1 MAPLKPLTIAI
12 NLFWNTFSL
21 FVKKINKDLIMRV
34 TFGSKYNQMNNYQ
47 NALQNKIND
56 ANTQIASGLKIRYG
70 YQNSDINNQ
79 NLKFQYEENTLDQ
92 GIDVA
97 KNAYTSTLNTDK
109 ALQEFSKTMEAFKTK
124 LIQSANDVHSE
135 TSRAAIANDLERL
148 KEHMMNVANTS
159 IGGEFLFG
167 GSKVD
172 RPPIDSEGKYHGNGE
187 DLNALISSDNLV
199 PYNIS
204 GQDLFLGAD
213 KDKHKLIT
221 TNIKLLNQNK
231 LHPDVMDALEH
242 SSLPE
247 EVFIKPGD
255 TLREL
260 IGDNDKDPTNDP
272 KEFFYLQGVR
282 PDGSSFKEK
291 FALSKAYQNQES
303 ATKVSDLLDKI
314 AHAYGNTSQN
324 KVVDVSLN
332 NWGQIEIK
340 NLTPGSENLDFHL
353 ISSDGDFD
361 DLDALRSSG
370 KRVTEYVKSAFVTD
384 RSLSQVK
391 AVPNMYNPKTLEIPS
406 VFVTKDNV
414 LANKNTKLSEIFGD
428 SVETL
433 KINASRL
440 DDESLIKI
448 PNLPV
453 YLDIPILL
461 DVKNSTIKDL
471 KDAIKERFNNEV
483 DVEIETNGRLRI
495 IDNSSKES
503 PISLA
508 LSTLDQK
515 GLEVAGIPTNNASE
529 YQKTYF
535 NKEGAKLESNVAQI
549 AQNGAA
555 NGSTKLSEAAKGSLE
570 NSVFNMKLND
580 VNGLF
585 LEAQMI
591 LDNNGVFLSLP
602 NGVKIPLYDPTTADI
617 QASKPNEVTYR
628 QLMDAMSIVLNYS
641 NTDPAIYQQISD
653 NPTSKESKERF
664 IELLKQAKDN
674 LSVNLNEEG
683 KVIIQDNMH
692 SNTKMQFMLFDKD
705 ANDFSQNALHSDKPS
720 LKLNANNALIIDKP
734 SVNFFDQL
742 ENTITSV
749 RKGIYRP
756 DALGDTYSSDMRN
769 LGIQN
774 GITLIDHLSD
784 HIEKMIAK
792 NGAHGKAFENIIRRN
807 EVLKTQVQSIRGET
821 TGTDMAETY
830 NKFSNLTN
838 NYNAVL
844 ASTNKIN
851 NLSLTKYL

>member
-1 MAPLKPLTIAI
+1 
-12 NLFWNTFSL
+12 
-21 FVKKINKDLIMRV
+21 MRV

-172 RPPIDSEGKYHGNGE
+172 RPPIDSNGKYHGNGE

-221 TNIKLLNQNK
+221 TNIKLFNQNK

-247 EVFIKPGD
+247 EVFIKPSD

-291 FALSKAYQNQES
+291 FVLSKAYQNQES

-314 AHAYGNTSQN
+314 GHAYGNTSQN

-370 KRVTEYVKSAFVTD
+370 KRVTEYVKSTFVTD

-391 AVPNMYNPKTLEIPS
+391 AVPNMYNPKVLEIPS
-406 VFVTKDNV
+406 VFITKDNV

-428 SVETL
+428 KVETL

-440 DDESLIKI
+440 DETSAIKI
-448 PNLPV
+448 PNLPIN
-453 YLDIPILL
+453 LDIPILL

-503 PISLA
+503 PISFA

-549 AQNGAA
+549 AQNGTA

-580 VNGLF
+580 VNGSF
-585 LEAQMI
+585 LEAQI
-591 LDNNGVFLSLP
+591 NLDNNGAFLSLP
-602 NGVKIPLYDPTTADI
+602 NGVKIPLYDPTSADI

-628 QLMDAMSIVLNYS
+628 QLMDAMSIALNYS

-664 IELLKQAKDN
+664 IGLLKQAKDN

>member
-1 MAPLKPLTIAI
+1 
-12 NLFWNTFSL
+12 
-21 FVKKINKDLIMRV
+21 MRV
-34 TFGSKYNQMNNYQ
+34 TFGSKYNQMNHYQ

-97 KNAYTSTLNTDK
+97 QNAYTSTLNTDK

-124 LIQSANDVHSE
+124 LVQSANDVHSE
-135 TSRAAIANDLERL
+135 TSRTAIANDLERL
-148 KEHMMNVANTS
+148 REHMINVANTS

-172 RPPIDSEGKYHGNGE
+172 RPPIDSNGKYHGNGE

-221 TNIKLLNQNK
+221 TNIKLFNQNK

-247 EVFIKPGD
+247 EVFIKPND

-272 KEFFYLQGVR
+272 KEFFYLQGIR

-291 FALSKAYQNQES
+291 FALDKAYQNQES

-314 AHAYGNTSQN
+314 GHAYGNTSQN

-391 AVPNMYNPKTLEIPS
+391 AVPNMYNPKVLEIPS
-406 VFVTKDNV
+406 VFITKDNV

-428 SVETL
+428 KVETL

-440 DDESLIKI
+440 DNSSTLQI
-448 PNLPV
+448 PNLPIN
-453 YLDIPILL
+453 LDIPILL

-471 KDAIKERFNNEV
+471 KDAIKDRFNNEV
-483 DVEIETNGRLRI
+483 DVEIATNGRLRI

-555 NGSTKLSEAAKGSLE
+555 NGSTKLSEVAKGSLE

-585 LEAQMI
+585 LEAQI
-591 LDNNGVFLSLP
+591 NLDNNGAFLSLP
-602 NGVKIPLYDPTTADI
+602 NGVKIPLYDPTSADI

-628 QLMDAMSIVLNYS
+628 QLMDAMSIALNYS

-674 LSVNLNEEG
+674 LSINLNEEG

-742 ENTITSV
+742 ENIITSV

>member
-1 MAPLKPLTIAI
+1 
-12 NLFWNTFSL
+12 
-21 FVKKINKDLIMRV
+21 MRV

-97 KNAYTSTLNTDK
+97 QNAYTSTLNTDK

-148 KEHMMNVANTS
+148 REHMMNVANTS

-172 RPPIDSEGKYHGNGE
+172 RPPIDSNGKYHGNGE

-272 KEFFYLQGVR
+272 KEFFYLQGIR

-291 FALSKAYQNQES
+291 FALDKAYQNKES
-303 ATKVSDLLDKI
+303 ASKVSDLLDKI

-391 AVPNMYNPKTLEIPS
+391 AVPNMYNPKVLEIPS

-428 SVETL
+428 KVETL

-440 DDESLIKI
+440 DNSSAIQI
-448 PNLPV
+448 PNLPIN
-453 YLDIPILL
+453 LDIPILL

-503 PISLA
+503 PISFA

-549 AQNGAA
+549 AQNGAT
-555 NGSTKLSEAAKGSLE
+555 NGSTKLSEVAKGSLE

-580 VNGLF
+580 VNGSF
-585 LEAQMI
+585 LEAQMN
-591 LDNNGVFLSLP
+591 LDPNGAFLSLP

-628 QLMDAMSIVLNYS
+628 QLMDAMSIALNYS

-664 IELLKQAKDN
+664 IGLLKQAKDN

-742 ENTITSV
+742 ENIITSV

>member
-1 MAPLKPLTIAI
+1 
-12 NLFWNTFSL
+12 
-21 FVKKINKDLIMRV
+21 MRV

-97 KNAYTSTLNTDK
+97 QNAYTSTLNTDK

-148 KEHMMNVANTS
+148 REHMMNVANTS

-172 RPPIDSEGKYHGNGE
+172 RPPIDSNGKYHGNGE

-247 EVFIKPGD
+247 EVFIKPDD

-391 AVPNMYNPKTLEIPS
+391 AVPNMYNPKVLEIPS

-428 SVETL
+428 KVETL

-440 DDESLIKI
+440 DNSSAIKI
-448 PNLPV
+448 PNLPIN
-453 YLDIPILL
+453 LDIPILL

-549 AQNGAA
+549 AQNGTA

-585 LEAQMI
+585 LEAQMN
-591 LDNNGVFLSLP
+591 LDNNGAFLSLP
-602 NGVKIPLYDPTTADI
+602 NGIKIPLYDPTTADI

-628 QLMDAMSIVLNYS
+628 QLMDAMSIALNYS

-664 IELLKQAKDN
+664 IKLLKQAKDN
-674 LSVNLNEEG
+674 LSINLNEEG

-742 ENTITSV
+742 ENIITSV

-792 NGAHGKAFENIIRRN
+792 NGSHGKAFENIIRRN

>member
-1 MAPLKPLTIAI
+1 
-12 NLFWNTFSL
+12 
-21 FVKKINKDLIMRV
+21 
-34 TFGSKYNQMNNYQ
+34 MNNYQ

-97 KNAYTSTLNTDK
+97 QNAHTSTLNTDK

-148 KEHMMNVANTS
+148 REHMMNVANTS

-391 AVPNMYNPKTLEIPS
+391 AVPNMYNPKVLEIPS

-428 SVETL
+428 KVETL

-440 DDESLIKI
+440 GDTSAIKI
-448 PNLPV
+448 PNLPIN
-453 YLDIPILL
+453 LDIPILL

-535 NKEGAKLESNVAQI
+535 NKEGAKLESNVAQT

-555 NGSTKLSEAAKGSLE
+555 NGSTKLSEVAKGSLE

-585 LEAQMI
+585 LKAQI
-591 LDNNGVFLSLP
+591 NLDNNGAFLSLP
-602 NGVKIPLYDPTTADI
+602 NGIKIPLYDPTSTDI

-628 QLMDAMSIVLNYS
+628 QLMDAMSIALNYS

-742 ENTITSV
+742 ENIITSV

>member
-1 MAPLKPLTIAI
+1 
-12 NLFWNTFSL
+12 
-21 FVKKINKDLIMRV
+21 MRV
-34 TFGSKYNQMNNYQ
+34 TFGSKYNQMNHYQ

-97 KNAYTSTLNTDK
+97 QNAYTSTLNTDK

-148 KEHMMNVANTS
+148 KEHMINVANTS

-172 RPPIDSEGKYHGNGE
+172 RPPIDSNGKYHGNGE

-247 EVFIKPGD
+247 EVFIKPSD

-291 FALSKAYQNQES
+291 FVLDKAYQNKES

-361 DLDALRSSG
+361 DLDALRSSA

-391 AVPNMYNPKTLEIPS
+391 AVPNMYNPKVLEIPS
-406 VFVTKDNV
+406 VFITKDNV

-428 SVETL
+428 KVETL

-440 DDESLIKI
+440 GDTSAIQI
-448 PNLPV
+448 PNLPIN
-453 YLDIPILL
+453 LDIPILL

-483 DVEIETNGRLRI
+483 DVEIATNGRLRI

-503 PISLA
+503 PISFA

-555 NGSTKLSEAAKGSLE
+555 NGSTKLSEVSKGSLE

-580 VNGLF
+580 VNGSF
-585 LEAQMI
+585 LEAQI
-591 LDNNGVFLSLP
+591 NLDPNGAFLSLP

-628 QLMDAMSIVLNYS
+628 QLMDAMSIALNYS

-653 NPTSKESKERF
+653 NPTSKESKEQF
-664 IELLKQAKDN
+664 IGLLKQAKDN
-674 LSVNLNEEG
+674 LSINLNEEG

-742 ENTITSV
+742 ENIITSV

>member
-1 MAPLKPLTIAI
+1 
-12 NLFWNTFSL
+12 
-21 FVKKINKDLIMRV
+21 MRV

-97 KNAYTSTLNTDK
+97 QNAYTSTLNTDK

-148 KEHMMNVANTS
+148 REHMMNVANTS

-172 RPPIDSEGKYHGNGE
+172 RPPIDSNGKYHGNGE

-247 EVFIKPGD
+247 EVFIKPND

-260 IGDNDKDPTNDP
+260 IGDNDKDHTNDP

-291 FALSKAYQNQES
+291 FALSKAYQNKES

-391 AVPNMYNPKTLEIPS
+391 AVPNMYNPKALEIPS
-406 VFVTKDNV
+406 VFITKDNV

-461 DVKNSTIKDL
+461 DMKNSTIKDL

-555 NGSTKLSEAAKGSLE
+555 NGSTKLSEVANGSLE

-580 VNGLF
+580 VNGSF
-585 LEAQMI
+585 LEVQMI
-591 LDNNGVFLSLP
+591 LDNNGAFLSLP
-602 NGVKIPLYDPTTADI
+602 NGIKIPLYDPTSADI

-664 IELLKQAKDN
+664 IELLKQAKAN

-742 ENTITSV
+742 ENIITSV

>member
-1 MAPLKPLTIAI
+1 
-12 NLFWNTFSL
+12 
-21 FVKKINKDLIMRV
+21 MRV

-70 YQNSDINNQ
+70 YQNSNINNQ

-97 KNAYTSTLNTDK
+97 QNAYTSTLNTDK

-148 KEHMMNVANTS
+148 REHMMNVANTS

-221 TNIKLLNQNK
+221 TNIKLFNQNK

-291 FALSKAYQNQES
+291 FALDKAYQNKES

-314 AHAYGNTSQN
+314 GHAYGNTSQN

-361 DLDALRSSG
+361 DLDALRSSS

-391 AVPNMYNPKTLEIPS
+391 AVPNMYNPKILEIPS
-406 VFVTKDNV
+406 VFITKDNV

-428 SVETL
+428 KVETL

-440 DDESLIKI
+440 DETSAIKI
-448 PNLPV
+448 PNLPIG
-453 YLDIPILL
+453 LDIPILL

-508 LSTLDQK
+508 LSTLNQK

-535 NKEGAKLESNVAQI
+535 DKEGAKLESNVAQI

-555 NGSTKLSEAAKGSLE
+555 NGSTKLSEVAKGSLE

-580 VNGLF
+580 VNGSF
-585 LEAQMI
+585 LKAQVI
-591 LDNNGVFLSLP
+591 LDNNGAFLSLP
-602 NGVKIPLYDPTTADI
+602 NGIKIPLYDPTSADI

-628 QLMDAMSIVLNYS
+628 QLMDAMSIALNYS

-705 ANDFSQNALHSDKPS
+705 SNDFSQNALHSDKPS

-742 ENTITSV
+742 ENIITSV

>member
-1 MAPLKPLTIAI
+1 
-12 NLFWNTFSL
+12 
-21 FVKKINKDLIMRV
+21 MRV
-34 TFGSKYNQMNNYQ
+34 TFGSKYNQMNHYQ

-97 KNAYTSTLNTDK
+97 QNAYTSTLNTDK

-148 KEHMMNVANTS
+148 REHMMNVANTS

-172 RPPIDSEGKYHGNGE
+172 RPPIDSNGKYHGNGE

-221 TNIKLLNQNK
+221 TNIKLFNQNK

-247 EVFIKPGD
+247 EVFIKPSD

-272 KEFFYLQGVR
+272 KEFFYLQGIR

-291 FALSKAYQNQES
+291 FALDKAYQNQES

-314 AHAYGNTSQN
+314 GHAYGNTSQN

-391 AVPNMYNPKTLEIPS
+391 AVPNMYNPKVLEIPS
-406 VFVTKDNV
+406 VFATKDNV

-428 SVETL
+428 KVETL

-440 DDESLIKI
+440 GDESAIKI
-448 PNLPV
+448 PNLPIN
-453 YLDIPILL
+453 LDIPILL

-503 PISLA
+503 PISFA

-535 NKEGAKLESNVAQI
+535 NKEGAKLESNVAQT

-555 NGSTKLSEAAKGSLE
+555 NGSTKLSEVSRGSLE

-580 VNGLF
+580 VNGSF

-591 LDNNGVFLSLP
+591 LDPNGAFLSLP

-628 QLMDAMSIVLNYS
+628 QLMDSMSIALNYS

-674 LSVNLNEEG
+674 LSINLNEEG

-692 SNTKMQFMLFDKD
+692 SSTKMQFMLFDKD

-742 ENTITSV
+742 ENIITSV

>member
-1 MAPLKPLTIAI
+1 
-12 NLFWNTFSL
+12 
-21 FVKKINKDLIMRV
+21 MRV
-34 TFGSKYNQMNNYQ
+34 TFGSKYNQMNHYQ

-97 KNAYTSTLNTDK
+97 QNAYTSTLNTDK

-148 KEHMMNVANTS
+148 REHMINVANTS

-247 EVFIKPGD
+247 EVFIKPSD

-391 AVPNMYNPKTLEIPS
+391 AVPNMYNPKVLEIPS
-406 VFVTKDNV
+406 VFITKDNV

-428 SVETL
+428 KVETL

-440 DDESLIKI
+440 DETSAIKI
-448 PNLPV
+448 PNLPIN
-453 YLDIPILL
+453 LDIPILL

-555 NGSTKLSEAAKGSLE
+555 NGSTKLSEVSKGSLE

-585 LEAQMI
+585 LKAQMI
-591 LDNNGVFLSLP
+591 LDNNGAFLSLP
-602 NGVKIPLYDPTTADI
+602 NGVKIPLYNPTTADI

-628 QLMDAMSIVLNYS
+628 QLMDAMSIALNYS

-664 IELLKQAKDN
+664 IGLLKQAKDN

-821 TGTDMAETY
+821 TGADMAETY

>member
-1 MAPLKPLTIAI
+1 
-12 NLFWNTFSL
+12 
-21 FVKKINKDLIMRV
+21 MRV
-34 TFGSKYNQMNNYQ
+34 TFGSKYNQMNHYQ

-97 KNAYTSTLNTDK
+97 QNAYTSTLNTDK

-148 KEHMMNVANTS
+148 KEHMINVANTS

-172 RPPIDSEGKYHGNGE
+172 RPPIDSNGKYHGNGE

-247 EVFIKPGD
+247 EVFIKPSD

-291 FALSKAYQNQES
+291 FALDKAYQNQES

-314 AHAYGNTSQN
+314 GHAYGNTSQN

-353 ISSDGDFD
+353 ISSDEDFD

-391 AVPNMYNPKTLEIPS
+391 AVPNMYNPKVLEIPS

-428 SVETL
+428 KVETL

-440 DDESLIKI
+440 DDESAIKI
-448 PNLPV
+448 PNLPIT
-453 YLDIPILL
+453 LDIPILL

-503 PISLA
+503 PISFA

-515 GLEVAGIPTNNASE
+515 GLEVTGIPTNNASE

-535 NKEGAKLESNVAQI
+535 NKEGAKLESNVAQT

-555 NGSTKLSEAAKGSLE
+555 NGSTKLSEVSRGSLE

-580 VNGLF
+580 VNGSF

-591 LDNNGVFLSLP
+591 LDSNGAFLSLP

-628 QLMDAMSIVLNYS
+628 QLMDAMSIALNYS

-664 IELLKQAKDN
+664 IGLLKQAKDN
-674 LSVNLNEEG
+674 LSINLNEEG

>member
-1 MAPLKPLTIAI
+1 
-12 NLFWNTFSL
+12 
-21 FVKKINKDLIMRV
+21 MRV
-34 TFGSKYNQMNNYQ
+34 TFGSKYNQMNHYQ

-97 KNAYTSTLNTDK
+97 QNAYTSTLNTDK

-148 KEHMMNVANTS
+148 REHMINVANTS

-172 RPPIDSEGKYHGNGE
+172 RPPIDSNGKYHGNGE

-204 GQDLFLGAD
+204 GQDLFLGTD

-221 TNIKLLNQNK
+221 TNIKLFNQNK

-247 EVFIKPGD
+247 EVFIKPND

-272 KEFFYLQGVR
+272 KEFFYLQGIR

-291 FALSKAYQNQES
+291 FALDKAYQNQES

-314 AHAYGNTSQN
+314 GHAYGNTSQN

-391 AVPNMYNPKTLEIPS
+391 AVPNMYNPKVLEIPS

-428 SVETL
+428 KVETL

-440 DDESLIKI
+440 GDTGAIQI
-448 PNLPV
+448 PNLPIN
-453 YLDIPILL
+453 LDIPILL

-503 PISLA
+503 PISFA

-535 NKEGAKLESNVAQI
+535 NKEGAKLESNVAQT

-555 NGSTKLSEAAKGSLE
+555 NGSTKLSEVSKGSLE

-585 LEAQMI
+585 LEAQI
-591 LDNNGVFLSLP
+591 NLDNNGAFLSLP

-617 QASKPNEVTYR
+617 QSSKPNEVTYR
-628 QLMDAMSIVLNYS
+628 QLMDAMSIALNYS

-674 LSVNLNEEG
+674 LSINLNEEG

-742 ENTITSV
+742 ENIITSV

>member
-1 MAPLKPLTIAI
+1 
-12 NLFWNTFSL
+12 
-21 FVKKINKDLIMRV
+21 MRV

-97 KNAYTSTLNTDK
+97 QNAYTSTLNTDK

-172 RPPIDSEGKYHGNGE
+172 RPPIDSNGKYHGNGE

-221 TNIKLLNQNK
+221 TNIKLFNQNK

-247 EVFIKPGD
+247 EVFIKPSD

-291 FALSKAYQNQES
+291 FALDKAYQNQKS
-303 ATKVSDLLDKI
+303 ATKVSDLLDRI
-314 AHAYGNTSQN
+314 GHAYGNTSQN

-391 AVPNMYNPKTLEIPS
+391 AVPNMYNPKALEIPS

-440 DDESLIKI
+440 DETSTIKI

-461 DVKNSTIKDL
+461 DMKNSTIKDL

-555 NGSTKLSEAAKGSLE
+555 DGSTKLSEVAKGSLE
-570 NSVFNMKLND
+570 NSVFTMKLND
-580 VNGLF
+580 VNGSF
-585 LEAQMI
+585 LKAQII
-591 LDNNGVFLSLP
+591 LDNNGAFLSLP
-602 NGVKIPLYDPTTADI
+602 NGVKIPLYDPTSADI

-628 QLMDAMSIVLNYS
+628 QLMDAMSIALNYS

-674 LSVNLNEEG
+674 LSVDLNEEG

-742 ENTITSV
+742 ENIITSV

-774 GITLIDHLSD
+774 GITLMDHLSD

>member
-1 MAPLKPLTIAI
+1 
-12 NLFWNTFSL
+12 
-21 FVKKINKDLIMRV
+21 MRV

-70 YQNSDINNQ
+70 YQNSNINNQ

-97 KNAYTSTLNTDK
+97 QNAYTSTLNTDK
-109 ALQEFSKTMEAFKTK
+109 ALQEFSKTMETFKTK

-135 TSRAAIANDLERL
+135 TSRTAIANDLERL
-148 KEHMMNVANTS
+148 REHMMNVANTS

-247 EVFIKPGD
+247 EVFIKPSD

-272 KEFFYLQGVR
+272 KEFFYLQGIR

-291 FALSKAYQNQES
+291 FVLDKAYQNKES

-314 AHAYGNTSQN
+314 GHAYGNTSQN

-361 DLDALRSSG
+361 DLDALRSST

-391 AVPNMYNPKTLEIPS
+391 AVPNMYNPRVLEIPS
-406 VFVTKDNV
+406 VFITKDNV

-440 DDESLIKI
+440 DDTNAIKI
-448 PNLPV
+448 PNLPIG
-453 YLDIPILL
+453 LDIPILL

-495 IDNSSKES
+495 IDNSSNQS
-503 PISLA
+503 PISFV
-508 LSTLDQK
+508 LSALDQK

-555 NGSTKLSEAAKGSLE
+555 NGSTKLSEVANGSLE

-580 VNGLF
+580 VNGSF

-591 LDNNGVFLSLP
+591 LDNNGAFLSLP
-602 NGVKIPLYDPTTADI
+602 NGIKIPLYDPTSADI

-664 IELLKQAKDN
+664 IELLKQAKGN

-692 SNTKMQFMLFDKD
+692 SSTKMQFMLFDKD

-742 ENTITSV
+742 ENIITSV

>member
-1 MAPLKPLTIAI
+1 
-12 NLFWNTFSL
+12 
-21 FVKKINKDLIMRV
+21 MRV

-148 KEHMMNVANTS
+148 REHMMNVANTS

-172 RPPIDSEGKYHGNGE
+172 RPPIDSNGKYHGNGE

-247 EVFIKPGD
+247 EVFIKPSD

-291 FALSKAYQNQES
+291 FALDKAYQNQES

-361 DLDALRSSG
+361 DLDALRSSA

-391 AVPNMYNPKTLEIPS
+391 AVPNMYNPKVLEIPS

-428 SVETL
+428 KVETL

-440 DDESLIKI
+440 DETSAIKI
-448 PNLPV
+448 PNLPIN
-453 YLDIPILL
+453 LDIPILL

-483 DVEIETNGRLRI
+483 DVEIATNGRLRI

-508 LSTLDQK
+508 LSTLDDK
-515 GLEVAGIPTNNASE
+515 GLEAAGIPTNNASE

-535 NKEGAKLESNVAQI
+535 NKEGAKLESNVAQT

-555 NGSTKLSEAAKGSLE
+555 NGSTKLSEVAKGSLE

-580 VNGLF
+580 VNGSF
-585 LEAQMI
+585 LKAQVI
-591 LDNNGVFLSLP
+591 LDNNGAFLSLP
-602 NGVKIPLYDPTTADI
+602 NGVKIPLYDPTSADI

-628 QLMDAMSIVLNYS
+628 QLMDAMSIALNYS
-641 NTDPAIYQQISD
+641 NTDPTIYQQISD

-664 IELLKQAKDN
+664 IGLLKQAKDN

-742 ENTITSV
+742 ENIITSV

>member
-1 MAPLKPLTIAI
+1 
-12 NLFWNTFSL
+12 
-21 FVKKINKDLIMRV
+21 MRV

-97 KNAYTSTLNTDK
+97 QNAYTSTLNTDK
-109 ALQEFSKTMEAFKTK
+109 ALQEFSKMMEAFKTK

-135 TSRAAIANDLERL
+135 TSRVAIANDLERL
-148 KEHMMNVANTS
+148 REHMMNVANTS

-172 RPPIDSEGKYHGNGE
+172 RPPIDSNGKYHGNGE

-221 TNIKLLNQNK
+221 TNIKLFNQNK

-291 FALSKAYQNQES
+291 FALSKAYQNKES

-314 AHAYGNTSQN
+314 GHAYGNTSQN

-391 AVPNMYNPKTLEIPS
+391 AVPNMYNPKVLEIPS
-406 VFVTKDNV
+406 VFITKDNV

-428 SVETL
+428 KVETL

-440 DDESLIKI
+440 GDTSAIQI
-448 PNLPV
+448 PNLPIN
-453 YLDIPILL
+453 LDIPILL

-585 LEAQMI
+585 LEAQI
-591 LDNNGVFLSLP
+591 NLDNNGAFLSLP

-653 NPTSKESKERF
+653 NPTSKESKEHF

-742 ENTITSV
+742 ENIITSV

>member
-1 MAPLKPLTIAI
+1 
-12 NLFWNTFSL
+12 
-21 FVKKINKDLIMRV
+21 MRV

-97 KNAYTSTLNTDK
+97 QNAYTSTLNTDK
-109 ALQEFSKTMEAFKTK
+109 ALQEFSKTMEVFKTK

-148 KEHMMNVANTS
+148 REHMMNVANTS

-221 TNIKLLNQNK
+221 TNIKLFNQNK

-247 EVFIKPGD
+247 EVFIKPSD

-272 KEFFYLQGVR
+272 KEFFYLQGIR

-291 FALSKAYQNQES
+291 FALDKAYQNQKS
-303 ATKVSDLLDKI
+303 ATKVSDLLDRI
-314 AHAYGNTSQN
+314 GHAYGNTSQN

-391 AVPNMYNPKTLEIPS
+391 AVPNMYNPKVLEIPS

-440 DDESLIKI
+440 DETSAIKI
-448 PNLPV
+448 PNLPIN
-453 YLDIPILL
+453 LDIPILL

-535 NKEGAKLESNVAQI
+535 NKEGAKLESNAAQI

-580 VNGLF
+580 VNGSF
-585 LEAQMI
+585 LKAQMI
-591 LDNNGVFLSLP
+591 LDNNGAFLSLP
-602 NGVKIPLYDPTTADI
+602 NGIKIPLYDPTSADI

-628 QLMDAMSIVLNYS
+628 QLMDAMSIALNYS
-641 NTDPAIYQQISD
+641 NTDPTIYQQISD

-705 ANDFSQNALHSDKPS
+705 ANDFSQNALRSDKPS

-742 ENTITSV
+742 ENIITSV

-756 DALGDTYSSDMRN
+756 DTLGDTYSSDMRN

-807 EVLKTQVQSIRGET
+807 EVLKTQIQSIRGET

>member
-1 MAPLKPLTIAI
+1 
-12 NLFWNTFSL
+12 
-21 FVKKINKDLIMRV
+21 MRV

-79 NLKFQYEENTLDQ
+79 NLKFQYEENTLNQ

-97 KNAYTSTLNTDK
+97 QNAYTSTLNTDK

-135 TSRAAIANDLERL
+135 TSRTAIANDLERL
-148 KEHMMNVANTS
+148 REHMINVANTS

-172 RPPIDSEGKYHGNGE
+172 KPPIDSEGKYHGNGE

-247 EVFIKPGD
+247 EVFIKPSD

-291 FALSKAYQNQES
+291 FVLSKAYQNKES

-391 AVPNMYNPKTLEIPS
+391 AVPSIYNPKTLEIPS

-433 KINASRL
+433 KINANRL

-483 DVEIETNGRLRI
+483 DVEIGTNGRLRI

-503 PISLA
+503 PISLT

-555 NGSTKLSEAAKGSLE
+555 NGSTKLSEVAKGSLE

-580 VNGLF
+580 LNGSF
-585 LEAQMI
+585 LKAQMN
-591 LDNNGVFLSLP
+591 LDPNGAFLSLP
-602 NGVKIPLYDPTTADI
+602 NGIKIPLYDPTSADI

-628 QLMDAMSIVLNYS
+628 QLMDAMSIALNYS

-664 IELLKQAKDN
+664 IELLKQAKGN

-705 ANDFSQNALHSDKPS
+705 SNDFSQNALHSDKPS

-742 ENTITSV
+742 ENIITSV

>member
-1 MAPLKPLTIAI
+1 
-12 NLFWNTFSL
+12 
-21 FVKKINKDLIMRV
+21 MRV

-70 YQNSDINNQ
+70 YQNSNINNQ

-97 KNAYTSTLNTDK
+97 QNAYTSTLNTDK
-109 ALQEFSKTMEAFKTK
+109 ALQEFSKTMETFKTK

-135 TSRAAIANDLERL
+135 TSRTAIANDLERL
-148 KEHMMNVANTS
+148 REHMMNVANTS

-247 EVFIKPGD
+247 EVFIKPSD

-272 KEFFYLQGVR
+272 KEFFYLQGIR

-291 FALSKAYQNQES
+291 FALDKAYQNKES

-391 AVPNMYNPKTLEIPS
+391 AVPNMYNPRALEIPS
-406 VFVTKDNV
+406 VFVTKNNV

-440 DDESLIKI
+440 DDTSAIKI
-448 PNLPV
+448 PNLPIG
-453 YLDIPILL
+453 LDIPILL

-495 IDNSSKES
+495 IDNSSNQS

-508 LSTLDQK
+508 LSALDQK

-555 NGSTKLSEAAKGSLE
+555 NGSTKLSEVANGSLE

-580 VNGLF
+580 VNGSF

-591 LDNNGVFLSLP
+591 LDSNGAFLSLP
-602 NGVKIPLYDPTTADI
+602 NGIKIPLYDPTSTDI
-617 QASKPNEVTYR
+617 KASKPNEVTYR
-628 QLMDAMSIVLNYS
+628 QLMDAMSIALNYS

-664 IELLKQAKDN
+664 IELLKQAKGN

-821 TGTDMAETY
+821 TGADMAETY

>member
-1 MAPLKPLTIAI
+1 
-12 NLFWNTFSL
+12 
-21 FVKKINKDLIMRV
+21 MRV

-70 YQNSDINNQ
+70 YQNSNINNQ

-97 KNAYTSTLNTDK
+97 QNAYTSTLNTDK
-109 ALQEFSKTMEAFKTK
+109 ALQEFSKTIETFKTK
-124 LIQSANDVHSE
+124 LIQSANDMHSE

-148 KEHMMNVANTS
+148 REHMMNVANTS

-221 TNIKLLNQNK
+221 TNIKLLNKNK

-247 EVFIKPGD
+247 EVFIKPSD

-272 KEFFYLQGVR
+272 KEFFYLQGIR

-291 FALSKAYQNQES
+291 FALDKAYQNKES
-303 ATKVSDLLDKI
+303 ATKVSDLLDRI
-314 AHAYGNTSQN
+314 GHAYGNTSQN

-361 DLDALRSSG
+361 DLDALRSSS

-391 AVPNMYNPKTLEIPS
+391 AVPNMYNPRVLEIPS

-440 DDESLIKI
+440 DDTSAIKI
-448 PNLPV
+448 PNLPIG
-453 YLDIPILL
+453 LDIPILL

-495 IDNSSKES
+495 IDNSSNQS
-503 PISLA
+503 PISFV
-508 LSTLDQK
+508 LSALDQK

-535 NKEGAKLESNVAQI
+535 NKEGAKIESNVAQI

-555 NGSTKLSEAAKGSLE
+555 NGSTKLSEVANGSLE

-580 VNGLF
+580 VNGSF

-591 LDNNGVFLSLP
+591 LDNNGAFLSLP
-602 NGVKIPLYDPTTADI
+602 NGIKIPLYDPTSADI

-628 QLMDAMSIVLNYS
+628 QLMDAMSIALNYS

-664 IELLKQAKDN
+664 IELLKQAKGN

-742 ENTITSV
+742 ENIITSV

>member
-1 MAPLKPLTIAI
+1 
-12 NLFWNTFSL
+12 
-21 FVKKINKDLIMRV
+21 MRV
-34 TFGSKYNQMNNYQ
+34 TFGSKYNQMNHYQ

-97 KNAYTSTLNTDK
+97 QNAYTSTLNTDK

-148 KEHMMNVANTS
+148 REHMINVANTS

-172 RPPIDSEGKYHGNGE
+172 RPPIDSNGKYHGNGE

-221 TNIKLLNQNK
+221 TNIKLFNQNK

-247 EVFIKPGD
+247 EVFIKPSD

-291 FALSKAYQNQES
+291 FVLDKAYQNQES

-314 AHAYGNTSQN
+314 GHAYGNTSQN

-391 AVPNMYNPKTLEIPS
+391 AVPNMYNPKVLEIPS

-428 SVETL
+428 KVETL

-440 DDESLIKI
+440 DDTSAIQI
-448 PNLPV
+448 PNLPIN
-453 YLDIPILL
+453 LDIPILL

-503 PISLA
+503 PISFA

-535 NKEGAKLESNVAQI
+535 NKEGAKLESNVAQT

-555 NGSTKLSEAAKGSLE
+555 NGSTKLSEVSKGSLE

-580 VNGLF
+580 VNGSF

-591 LDNNGVFLSLP
+591 LDPNGAFLSLP

-674 LSVNLNEEG
+674 LSINLNEEG

-692 SNTKMQFMLFDKD
+692 SSTKMQFMLFDKD

-807 EVLKTQVQSIRGET
+807 EVLKTQIQSIRGET

>member
-1 MAPLKPLTIAI
+1 
-12 NLFWNTFSL
+12 
-21 FVKKINKDLIMRV
+21 MRV
-34 TFGSKYNQMNNYQ
+34 TFGSKYNQMNHYQ

-97 KNAYTSTLNTDK
+97 QNAYTSTLNTDK

-148 KEHMMNVANTS
+148 REHMMNVANTS

-172 RPPIDSEGKYHGNGE
+172 RPPIDSNGKYHGNGE

-247 EVFIKPGD
+247 EVFIKPSD

-291 FALSKAYQNQES
+291 FALDKAYQNQES

-314 AHAYGNTSQN
+314 GHAYGNTSQN

-391 AVPNMYNPKTLEIPS
+391 AVPNMYNPKVLEIPS

-428 SVETL
+428 KVETL

-440 DDESLIKI
+440 GDESAIKI
-448 PNLPV
+448 PNLPIN
-453 YLDIPILL
+453 LDIPILL

-503 PISLA
+503 PISFA
-508 LSTLDQK
+508 LSALDQK

-555 NGSTKLSEAAKGSLE
+555 NGSTKLSEVSKGSLE

-580 VNGLF
+580 VNGSF
-585 LEAQMI
+585 LEAQI
-591 LDNNGVFLSLP
+591 NLDNNGAFLSLP

-628 QLMDAMSIVLNYS
+628 QLMDAMSIALNYS

-653 NPTSKESKERF
+653 NPTSKESKEQF
-664 IELLKQAKDN
+664 IGLLKQAKDN
-674 LSVNLNEEG
+674 LSINLNEEG

-742 ENTITSV
+742 ENIITSV

>member
-1 MAPLKPLTIAI
+1 
-12 NLFWNTFSL
+12 
-21 FVKKINKDLIMRV
+21 MRV
-34 TFGSKYNQMNNYQ
+34 TFGSKYNQMNHYQ

-148 KEHMMNVANTS
+148 REHMMNVANTS

-172 RPPIDSEGKYHGNGE
+172 RPPIDSNGKYHGNGE

-221 TNIKLLNQNK
+221 TNIKLFNQNK

-247 EVFIKPGD
+247 EVFIKPSD

-303 ATKVSDLLDKI
+303 ASKVSDLLDKI

-391 AVPNMYNPKTLEIPS
+391 AVPNMYNPKALEIPS

-440 DDESLIKI
+440 DNESAIKI
-448 PNLPV
+448 PNLPI

-555 NGSTKLSEAAKGSLE
+555 NGSTKLSEVAKGSLE

-580 VNGLF
+580 VNGSF
-585 LEAQMI
+585 LKAQVI
-591 LDNNGVFLSLP
+591 LDNNGAFLSLP
-602 NGVKIPLYDPTTADI
+602 NGVKIPLYDPTSADI

-628 QLMDAMSIVLNYS
+628 QLMDAMSIALNYS

-664 IELLKQAKDN
+664 IGLLKQAKDN

-705 ANDFSQNALHSDKPS
+705 SNDFSQNALHSDKPS

>member
-1 MAPLKPLTIAI
+1 
-12 NLFWNTFSL
+12 
-21 FVKKINKDLIMRV
+21 MRV
-34 TFGSKYNQMNNYQ
+34 TFGSKYNQMNHYQ

-97 KNAYTSTLNTDK
+97 QNAYTSTLNTDK

-148 KEHMMNVANTS
+148 REHMINVANTS

-247 EVFIKPGD
+247 EVFIKPND

-291 FALSKAYQNQES
+291 FALSKAYQNKES

-391 AVPNMYNPKTLEIPS
+391 AVPNMYNPKVLEIPS

-428 SVETL
+428 KVETL

-440 DDESLIKI
+440 GDESAIKI
-448 PNLPV
+448 PNLPIN
-453 YLDIPILL
+453 LDIPILL

-503 PISLA
+503 PISFA

-549 AQNGAA
+549 AQNGVA
-555 NGSTKLSEAAKGSLE
+555 NGSTKLSEVSKGSLE

-580 VNGLF
+580 VNGSF
-585 LEAQMI
+585 LEAQMN
-591 LDNNGVFLSLP
+591 LDNNGAFLSLP
-602 NGVKIPLYDPTTADI
+602 NGVKIPLYDPTTAGI

-628 QLMDAMSIVLNYS
+628 QLMDAMSIALNYS
-641 NTDPAIYQQISD
+641 NTDHAIYQQISD

-664 IELLKQAKDN
+664 IGLLKQAKDN
-674 LSVNLNEEG
+674 LSINLNEEG

-742 ENTITSV
+742 ENIITSV

>member
-1 MAPLKPLTIAI
+1 
-12 NLFWNTFSL
+12 
-21 FVKKINKDLIMRV
+21 MRV

-97 KNAYTSTLNTDK
+97 QNAYTSTLNTDK
-109 ALQEFSKTMEAFKTK
+109 ALQEFSKTMETFKTK
-124 LIQSANDVHSE
+124 LIQSANDMHSE

-148 KEHMMNVANTS
+148 REHMMNVANTS

-172 RPPIDSEGKYHGNGE
+172 RSPIDSEGKYHGNGE

-221 TNIKLLNQNK
+221 TNIKLFNQNK

-242 SSLPE
+242 SSLPK
-247 EVFIKPGD
+247 EVFIKPSD

-291 FALSKAYQNQES
+291 FSLDKAYQNKES

-314 AHAYGNTSQN
+314 GHAYGNTSQN

-361 DLDALRSSG
+361 DLDALRSSA

-391 AVPNMYNPKTLEIPS
+391 AVPNMYNPRVLEIPS

-495 IDNSSKES
+495 IDNAPNQS

-508 LSTLDQK
+508 LSTLDDK

-555 NGSTKLSEAAKGSLE
+555 NGSTKLSETAKGSLE

-580 VNGLF
+580 VNGSF

-591 LDNNGVFLSLP
+591 LDNNGAFLSLP
-602 NGVKIPLYDPTTADI
+602 NGIKIPLYDPTSADI

-628 QLMDAMSIVLNYS
+628 QLMDAMSIALNYS

-653 NPTSKESKERF
+653 NPTSKESKDRF
-664 IELLKQAKDN
+664 IELLKQAKGN

-742 ENTITSV
+742 ENIITSV

>member
-1 MAPLKPLTIAI
+1 
-12 NLFWNTFSL
+12 
-21 FVKKINKDLIMRV
+21 MRV

-97 KNAYTSTLNTDK
+97 QNAYTSTLNTDK

-148 KEHMMNVANTS
+148 REHMINVANTS

-172 RPPIDSEGKYHGNGE
+172 RPPIDSNGKYHGNGE

-247 EVFIKPGD
+247 EVFIKPND

-291 FALSKAYQNQES
+291 FALSKAYQNKES

-361 DLDALRSSG
+361 DLDTLRSSG

-391 AVPNMYNPKTLEIPS
+391 AVPSMYNPKVLEIPS

-440 DDESLIKI
+440 DDESAIKI
-448 PNLPV
+448 PNLPIN
-453 YLDIPILL
+453 LDIPILL

-483 DVEIETNGRLRI
+483 DVEIATNGRLRI

-585 LEAQMI
+585 LEAQMN
-591 LDNNGVFLSLP
+591 LDNNGAFLSLP
-602 NGVKIPLYDPTTADI
+602 NGIKIPLYDPTTADI

-628 QLMDAMSIVLNYS
+628 QLMDAMSIALNYS

>member
-1 MAPLKPLTIAI
+1 
-12 NLFWNTFSL
+12 
-21 FVKKINKDLIMRV
+21 MRV

-97 KNAYTSTLNTDK
+97 QNAYTSTLNTDK

-148 KEHMMNVANTS
+148 REHMMNVANTS

-247 EVFIKPGD
+247 EVFIKPSD

-391 AVPNMYNPKTLEIPS
+391 AVPNMYNPKVLEIPS
-406 VFVTKDNV
+406 VFITKDNV

-440 DDESLIKI
+440 DDTSTIKI
-448 PNLPV
+448 PNLPID
-453 YLDIPILL
+453 LDIPILL

-483 DVEIETNGRLRI
+483 DVEIETNGRLRV

-580 VNGLF
+580 VNGSF
-585 LEAQMI
+585 LKAQMI
-591 LDNNGVFLSLP
+591 LDNNGAFLSLP
-602 NGVKIPLYDPTTADI
+602 NGVKIPLYDPTTANI

-628 QLMDAMSIVLNYS
+628 QLMDAMSIALNYS

-664 IELLKQAKDN
+664 IGLLKQAKDN

>member
-1 MAPLKPLTIAI
+1 
-12 NLFWNTFSL
+12 
-21 FVKKINKDLIMRV
+21 MRV

-97 KNAYTSTLNTDK
+97 QNAYTSTLNTDK
-109 ALQEFSKTMEAFKTK
+109 ALQEFSKTMETFKTK

-135 TSRAAIANDLERL
+135 TSRTAIANDLERL
-148 KEHMMNVANTS
+148 REHMMNVANTS

-221 TNIKLLNQNK
+221 TNIKLFNQNK
-231 LHPDVMDALEH
+231 LHPNVMDALEH

-247 EVFIKPGD
+247 EVFIKPND

-291 FALSKAYQNQES
+291 FALDKAYQNQGS
-303 ATKVSDLLDKI
+303 ATKVSDLLDRI

-391 AVPNMYNPKTLEIPS
+391 AVPNMYNPRVLEIPS

-428 SVETL
+428 SVKTL

-440 DDESLIKI
+440 DNTSAIKI
-448 PNLPV
+448 PNLPIG
-453 YLDIPILL
+453 LDIPILL

-495 IDNSSKES
+495 IDNSSNQS

-508 LSTLDQK
+508 LSTLNQK

-549 AQNGAA
+549 AQNGTA
-555 NGSTKLSEAAKGSLE
+555 NGSTKLSEVANGSLE

-580 VNGLF
+580 VNGSF

-591 LDNNGVFLSLP
+591 LDNNGAFLSLP
-602 NGVKIPLYDPTTADI
+602 NGIKIPLYDPTSADI

-628 QLMDAMSIVLNYS
+628 QLMDAMSIALNYS
-641 NTDPAIYQQISD
+641 NTDPSIYQQISD

-664 IELLKQAKDN
+664 IELLKQAKGN

-742 ENTITSV
+742 ENIITSV

-821 TGTDMAETY
+821 TGADMAETY

>member
-1 MAPLKPLTIAI
+1 
-12 NLFWNTFSL
+12 
-21 FVKKINKDLIMRV
+21 MRV

-70 YQNSDINNQ
+70 YQDSNINNQ

-97 KNAYTSTLNTDK
+97 QNAYTSTLNTDK
-109 ALQEFSKTMEAFKTK
+109 ALQEFSKTMETFKTK

-148 KEHMMNVANTS
+148 REHMMNVANTS

-247 EVFIKPGD
+247 EVFIKPSD

-272 KEFFYLQGVR
+272 KEFFYLQGIR

-291 FALSKAYQNQES
+291 FALDKAYQNKES

-314 AHAYGNTSQN
+314 GHAYGNTSQN

-391 AVPNMYNPKTLEIPS
+391 AVPNMYNPRVLEIPS

-433 KINASRL
+433 KINAS
-440 DDESLIKI
+440 DNTSAIKI
-448 PNLPV
+448 PNLPIG
-453 YLDIPILL
+453 LDIPILL
-461 DVKNSTIKDL
+461 NVKNSTIKDL

-495 IDNSSKES
+495 IDNSSNQS
-503 PISLA
+503 PISFA

-555 NGSTKLSEAAKGSLE
+555 NGSTKLSEVANGSLE

-580 VNGLF
+580 VNGSF

-591 LDNNGVFLSLP
+591 LDSNGAFLSLP
-602 NGVKIPLYDPTTADI
+602 NGIKIPLYDPTSTDI
-617 QASKPNEVTYR
+617 KASKPNEVTYR
-628 QLMDAMSIVLNYS
+628 QLMDAMSIALNYS

-664 IELLKQAKDN
+664 IELLKQAKGN

-742 ENTITSV
+742 ENIITSV

-792 NGAHGKAFENIIRRN
+792 NGSHGKAFENIIRRN

-821 TGTDMAETY
+821 TGTDIAETY

>member
-1 MAPLKPLTIAI
+1 
-12 NLFWNTFSL
+12 
-21 FVKKINKDLIMRV
+21 MRV

-97 KNAYTSTLNTDK
+97 QNAYTSTLNTDK

-148 KEHMMNVANTS
+148 REHMMNVANTS

-172 RPPIDSEGKYHGNGE
+172 RPPIDSNGKYHGNGE

-221 TNIKLLNQNK
+221 TNIKLFNQNK

-247 EVFIKPGD
+247 EVFIKPSD

-282 PDGSSFKEK
+282 SDGSSFKEK

-314 AHAYGNTSQN
+314 GHAYGNTSQN

-391 AVPNMYNPKTLEIPS
+391 AVPNMYNPKMLEIPS

-428 SVETL
+428 KVETL

-440 DDESLIKI
+440 DETSAIKI
-448 PNLPV
+448 PNLPI

-508 LSTLDQK
+508 LSALDQK

-549 AQNGAA
+549 AQNSTA
-555 NGSTKLSEAAKGSLE
+555 NGSTKLSEVANGSLE

-585 LEAQMI
+585 LEAQI
-591 LDNNGVFLSLP
+591 NLDNNGAFLSLP
-602 NGVKIPLYDPTTADI
+602 NGIKIPLYDPTSADI

-628 QLMDAMSIVLNYS
+628 QLMDAMSIALNYS

-792 NGAHGKAFENIIRRN
+792 NGSHGKAFENIIRRN

>member
-1 MAPLKPLTIAI
+1 
-12 NLFWNTFSL
+12 
-21 FVKKINKDLIMRV
+21 MRV

-97 KNAYTSTLNTDK
+97 QNAYTSTLNTDK

-148 KEHMMNVANTS
+148 REHMMNVANTS

-172 RPPIDSEGKYHGNGE
+172 RSPIDSNGKYHGNGE

-204 GQDLFLGAD
+204 GQDLFLGTD

-221 TNIKLLNQNK
+221 TNIKLFNQNK

-247 EVFIKPGD
+247 EVFIKPSD

-272 KEFFYLQGVR
+272 KEFFYLQGIR

-291 FALSKAYQNQES
+291 FALSKAYQNQKS

-314 AHAYGNTSQN
+314 GHAYGNTSQN

-391 AVPNMYNPKTLEIPS
+391 AVPSMYNPKVLEIPS

-428 SVETL
+428 KVETL

-440 DDESLIKI
+440 DETSAIKI

-508 LSTLDQK
+508 LSTLDAK
-515 GLEVAGIPTNNASE
+515 GLEAAGIPTNNASE

-535 NKEGAKLESNVAQI
+535 NKEGAKLESNVAQT

-555 NGSTKLSEAAKGSLE
+555 NGSTKLSEVAKGSLE

-585 LEAQMI
+585 LEAQI
-591 LDNNGVFLSLP
+591 NLDNNGAFLSLP

-628 QLMDAMSIVLNYS
+628 QLMDAMSIALNYS

-742 ENTITSV
+742 ENIITSV

-821 TGTDMAETY
+821 TGADMAETY

>member
-1 MAPLKPLTIAI
+1 
-12 NLFWNTFSL
+12 
-21 FVKKINKDLIMRV
+21 MRV

-97 KNAYTSTLNTDK
+97 QNAYTSTLNTDK

-148 KEHMMNVANTS
+148 REHMMNVANTS

-221 TNIKLLNQNK
+221 TNIKLFNQNK

-291 FALSKAYQNQES
+291 FALDKAYQNKES

-314 AHAYGNTSQN
+314 GHAYGNTSQN

-391 AVPNMYNPKTLEIPS
+391 AVPNMYNPKVLEIPS

-428 SVETL
+428 KVETL

-440 DDESLIKI
+440 GDENAIKI
-448 PNLPV
+448 PNLPIN
-453 YLDIPILL
+453 LDIPILL

-483 DVEIETNGRLRI
+483 DVEVETNGRLRI

-508 LSTLDQK
+508 LSALDQK

-535 NKEGAKLESNVAQI
+535 NKEGAKLESNAAQI

-555 NGSTKLSEAAKGSLE
+555 NGSTKLSEVAKGSLE

-591 LDNNGVFLSLP
+591 LDNNGAFLSLP
-602 NGVKIPLYDPTTADI
+602 NSIKIPLYDPTSADI

-628 QLMDAMSIVLNYS
+628 QLMDAMSIALNYS

-742 ENTITSV
+742 ENIITSV

>member
-1 MAPLKPLTIAI
+1 
-12 NLFWNTFSL
+12 
-21 FVKKINKDLIMRV
+21 MRV

-97 KNAYTSTLNTDK
+97 QNAYTSTLNTDK

-148 KEHMMNVANTS
+148 REHMINVANTS

-247 EVFIKPGD
+247 EVFIKPSD

-291 FALSKAYQNQES
+291 FALSKAYQNQQS

-370 KRVTEYVKSAFVTD
+370 KRVTEYIKSAFVTD

-391 AVPNMYNPKTLEIPS
+391 AVPSMYNPKVLEIPS

-440 DDESLIKI
+440 GDTSAIKI
-448 PNLPV
+448 PNLPIN
-453 YLDIPILL
+453 LDIPILL

-508 LSTLDQK
+508 LSTLDAK
-515 GLEVAGIPTNNASE
+515 GLEAAGIPTNNASE

-535 NKEGAKLESNVAQI
+535 NKEGAKLESNVAQT
-549 AQNGAA
+549 AQNGTA
-555 NGSTKLSEAAKGSLE
+555 NGSTKLSEVSKGSLE

-585 LEAQMI
+585 LEAQMN
-591 LDNNGVFLSLP
+591 LDNNGAFLSLP

-628 QLMDAMSIVLNYS
+628 QLMDAMSIALNYS
-641 NTDPAIYQQISD
+641 NTDPALYQQISD

-742 ENTITSV
+742 ENIITSV

>member
-1 MAPLKPLTIAI
+1 
-12 NLFWNTFSL
+12 
-21 FVKKINKDLIMRV
+21 MRV

-70 YQNSDINNQ
+70 YQNSNINNQ

-97 KNAYTSTLNTDK
+97 QNAYTSTLNTDK
-109 ALQEFSKTMEAFKTK
+109 ALQEFSKTMETFKTK

-148 KEHMMNVANTS
+148 REHMMNVANTS

-247 EVFIKPGD
+247 EVFIKPSD

-272 KEFFYLQGVR
+272 KEFFYLQGIR

-291 FALSKAYQNQES
+291 FSLSKAYQNKES

-361 DLDALRSSG
+361 DLDALRSSA

-391 AVPNMYNPKTLEIPS
+391 AVPSMYNPRVLEIPS

-440 DDESLIKI
+440 DDTNAIKI
-448 PNLPV
+448 PNLPID
-453 YLDIPILL
+453 LDIPILL

-555 NGSTKLSEAAKGSLE
+555 NGSTKLSEVANGSLE

-580 VNGLF
+580 VNGSF

-591 LDNNGVFLSLP
+591 LDNNGAFLSLP
-602 NGVKIPLYDPTTADI
+602 NGIKIPLYDPTSADI

-628 QLMDAMSIVLNYS
+628 QLMDAMSIALNYS

-664 IELLKQAKDN
+664 IELLKQAKGN

-692 SNTKMQFMLFDKD
+692 SSTKMQFMLFDKD

-742 ENTITSV
+742 ENIITSV

-807 EVLKTQVQSIRGET
+807 EVLKTQVKSIRGET

>member
-1 MAPLKPLTIAI
+1 
-12 NLFWNTFSL
+12 
-21 FVKKINKDLIMRV
+21 MRV

-56 ANTQIASGLKIRYG
+56 TNTQIASGLKIRYG

-97 KNAYTSTLNTDK
+97 QNAYTSTLNTDK
-109 ALQEFSKTMEAFKTK
+109 ALQEFSKTMETFKTK

-148 KEHMMNVANTS
+148 REHMMNVANTS

-221 TNIKLLNQNK
+221 TNIKLFNQNK

-247 EVFIKPGD
+247 EVFIKPSD

-272 KEFFYLQGVR
+272 KEFFYLQGIR

-291 FALSKAYQNQES
+291 FALDKAYQNQKS

-314 AHAYGNTSQN
+314 GHAYGNTSQN

-384 RSLSQVK
+384 RSLSQVQ
-391 AVPNMYNPKTLEIPS
+391 AVPNMYNPKALEIPS

-440 DDESLIKI
+440 GETSAIKI
-448 PNLPV
+448 PNLPID
-453 YLDIPILL
+453 LDIPILL

-483 DVEIETNGRLRI
+483 DVEIGTNGRLRI
-495 IDNSSKES
+495 IDNSSNQS

-535 NKEGAKLESNVAQI
+535 NKEGAKLESNIAQI
-549 AQNGAA
+549 AQNGTA
-555 NGSTKLSEAAKGSLE
+555 NGSTKLSEVAKGSLE

-580 VNGLF
+580 VNGSF
-585 LEAQMI
+585 LKAQMI
-591 LDNNGVFLSLP
+591 LDNNGAFLSLP
-602 NGVKIPLYDPTTADI
+602 NGIKIPLYDPTSTDI

-628 QLMDAMSIVLNYS
+628 QLMDAMSIALNYS

-683 KVIIQDNMH
+683 KVVIQDNMH

-705 ANDFSQNALHSDKPS
+705 SNDFSQNALRSDKPS

-742 ENTITSV
+742 ENIITSV

-838 NYNAVL
+838 NYNAIL

>member
-1 MAPLKPLTIAI
+1 
-12 NLFWNTFSL
+12 
-21 FVKKINKDLIMRV
+21 MRV
-34 TFGSKYNQMNNYQ
+34 TFGSKYNQMNHYQ

-97 KNAYTSTLNTDK
+97 QNAHTSTLNTDK

-148 KEHMMNVANTS
+148 REHMMNVANTS

-172 RPPIDSEGKYHGNGE
+172 RPPIDSNGKYHGNGE

-221 TNIKLLNQNK
+221 TNIKLFNQNK

-247 EVFIKPGD
+247 EVFIKPSD

-291 FALSKAYQNQES
+291 FALSKAYQNKES

-361 DLDALRSSG
+361 DLDALRSSA

-391 AVPNMYNPKTLEIPS
+391 AVPNMYNPKVLEIPS

-440 DDESLIKI
+440 DETSAIKI

-535 NKEGAKLESNVAQI
+535 NKEGAKLESNVAQT

-585 LEAQMI
+585 LEAQI
-591 LDNNGVFLSLP
+591 NLDNNGAFLSLP
-602 NGVKIPLYDPTTADI
+602 NGIKIPLYDPTTADI

-628 QLMDAMSIVLNYS
+628 QLMDAMSIALNYS

-653 NPTSKESKERF
+653 NPTSKESKEQF
-664 IELLKQAKDN
+664 IGLLKQAKDN
-674 LSVNLNEEG
+674 LSINLNEEG

-742 ENTITSV
+742 ENIITSV

>member
-1 MAPLKPLTIAI
+1 
-12 NLFWNTFSL
+12 
-21 FVKKINKDLIMRV
+21 MRV

-97 KNAYTSTLNTDK
+97 QNAYTSTLNTDK

-148 KEHMMNVANTS
+148 KEHMINVANTS

-172 RPPIDSEGKYHGNGE
+172 RLPIDSEGKYHGNGE

-221 TNIKLLNQNK
+221 TNIKLFNQNK

-247 EVFIKPGD
+247 EVFIKPSD

-291 FALSKAYQNQES
+291 FALDKAYQNKES
-303 ATKVSDLLDKI
+303 ASKVSDLLDKI
-314 AHAYGNTSQN
+314 GHAYGNTSQN

-391 AVPNMYNPKTLEIPS
+391 AVPSMYNPKTLEIPS

-440 DDESLIKI
+440 GDTSALQI

-508 LSTLDQK
+508 LSTLDAK

-535 NKEGAKLESNVAQI
+535 NKEGAKLESNVAQT

-555 NGSTKLSEAAKGSLE
+555 NGSTKLSEVSKGSLE

-580 VNGLF
+580 VNGSF
-585 LEAQMI
+585 LKAQII
-591 LDNNGVFLSLP
+591 LDNNGAFLSLP
-602 NGVKIPLYDPTTADI
+602 NGVKIPLYNPTTADI

-628 QLMDAMSIVLNYS
+628 QLMDAMSIALNYS

-653 NPTSKESKERF
+653 NPTSKESKEQF
-664 IELLKQAKDN
+664 IGLLKQAKDN
-674 LSVNLNEEG
+674 LSINLNEEG

-742 ENTITSV
+742 ENIITSV

>member
-1 MAPLKPLTIAI
+1 
-12 NLFWNTFSL
+12 
-21 FVKKINKDLIMRV
+21 MRV

-97 KNAYTSTLNTDK
+97 QNAYTSTLNTDK

-148 KEHMMNVANTS
+148 REHMINVANTS

-172 RPPIDSEGKYHGNGE
+172 RPPIDSNGKYHGNGE

-247 EVFIKPGD
+247 EAFIKPSD

-391 AVPNMYNPKTLEIPS
+391 AVPNMYNPKVLEIPS

-428 SVETL
+428 KVETL

-440 DDESLIKI
+440 GDTSAIKI
-448 PNLPV
+448 PNLPIN
-453 YLDIPILL
+453 LDIPILL

-535 NKEGAKLESNVAQI
+535 NKEGAKLESNVAQT

-555 NGSTKLSEAAKGSLE
+555 NGSTKLSEVAKGSLE

-585 LEAQMI
+585 LKAQI
-591 LDNNGVFLSLP
+591 NLDNNGAFLSLP
-602 NGVKIPLYDPTTADI
+602 NGIKIPLYDPTSTDI

-628 QLMDAMSIVLNYS
+628 QLMDAMSIALNYS

-792 NGAHGKAFENIIRRN
+792 NGSHGKAFENIIRRN

>member
-1 MAPLKPLTIAI
+1 
-12 NLFWNTFSL
+12 
-21 FVKKINKDLIMRV
+21 MRV

-97 KNAYTSTLNTDK
+97 QNAHTSTLNTDK

-172 RPPIDSEGKYHGNGE
+172 RPPIDSNGKYHGNGE

-221 TNIKLLNQNK
+221 TNIKLFNQNK

-291 FALSKAYQNQES
+291 FVLDKAYQNKES

-314 AHAYGNTSQN
+314 GHAYGNTSQN

-391 AVPNMYNPKTLEIPS
+391 AVPNMYNPKVLEIPS
-406 VFVTKDNV
+406 VFITKDNV

-440 DDESLIKI
+440 DNSSAIKI

-508 LSTLDQK
+508 LSALDQK

-585 LEAQMI
+585 LKAQI
-591 LDNNGVFLSLP
+591 NLDNNGAFLSLP
-602 NGVKIPLYDPTTADI
+602 NGIKIPLYDPTSADI

-628 QLMDAMSIVLNYS
+628 QLMDAMSIALNYS

-664 IELLKQAKDN
+664 IELLKQTKDN

>member
-1 MAPLKPLTIAI
+1 
-12 NLFWNTFSL
+12 
-21 FVKKINKDLIMRV
+21 MRI

-56 ANTQIASGLKIRYG
+56 TNMQIASGLKIRYG
-70 YQNSDINNQ
+70 YQNSNINNQ

-97 KNAYTSTLNTDK
+97 QNAYTSTLNTDK
-109 ALQEFSKTMEAFKTK
+109 ALQEFSKTMETFKTK
-124 LIQSANDVHSE
+124 LIQSANDMHSE

-148 KEHMMNVANTS
+148 REHMMNVANTS

-247 EVFIKPGD
+247 EVFIKPSD

-272 KEFFYLQGVR
+272 KEFFYLQGIR

-291 FALSKAYQNQES
+291 FALDKAYQNKES
-303 ATKVSDLLDKI
+303 ATKVSDLLDRI
-314 AHAYGNTSQN
+314 GHAYGNTSQN

-361 DLDALRSSG
+361 DLDALRSSS

-391 AVPNMYNPKTLEIPS
+391 AVPNLYNPRVLEIPS
-406 VFVTKDNV
+406 VFITKDNV

-433 KINASRL
+433 KINAS
-440 DDESLIKI
+440 DDTNAIKI
-448 PNLPV
+448 PNLPIG
-453 YLDIPILL
+453 LDIPILL

-483 DVEIETNGRLRI
+483 DMEIETNGRLRI
-495 IDNSSKES
+495 IDNSSNQS
-503 PISLA
+503 PISFA
-508 LSTLDQK
+508 LSALDQK

-549 AQNGAA
+549 AQNGTA
-555 NGSTKLSEAAKGSLE
+555 NGSTKLSEVANGSLE

-580 VNGLF
+580 VNGSF

-591 LDNNGVFLSLP
+591 LDNNGAFLSLP
-602 NGVKIPLYDPTTADI
+602 NGIKIPLYDPTSTDI

-628 QLMDAMSIVLNYS
+628 QLMDAMSIALNYS

-664 IELLKQAKDN
+664 IELLKQAKGN